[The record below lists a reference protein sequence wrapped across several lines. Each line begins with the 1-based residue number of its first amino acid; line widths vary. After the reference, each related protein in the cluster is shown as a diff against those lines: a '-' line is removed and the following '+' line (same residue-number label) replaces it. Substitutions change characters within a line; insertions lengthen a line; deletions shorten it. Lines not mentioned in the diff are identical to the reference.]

1 MQTMEI
7 DTSIKGKSNILILA
21 DYSEGNGA
29 AIHFAMR
36 YLYRPGSLIHIIQT
50 WQKPNFGSSMVRDL
64 SPILEGIAN
73 SELGGLKSHL
83 QTRYSM
89 PDDQIR
95 LIPFE
100 GDLPAYFKTESYKS
114 QEWQIVMGS
123 RNYESLFPSMSRMN
137 ELIDQV
143 SQDLFVLVGFED
155 NNSISDIFMLADTS
169 ETATSNLSVL
179 KKIAISEKPN
189 INVCLSRSFETSEER
204 KNRVLPL
211 IENCKGAYLTVTQ
224 IEKGEGQNEIHKFTR
239 KGFSQLLMF
248 EKNSQRKFHSGMK
261 ACLNSW
267 LLKSKG
273 ICV

>member
-1 MQTMEI
+1 MQTTEI
-7 DTSIKGKSNILILA
+7 NTSIKGKSNILILA
-21 DYSEGNGA
+21 DYSEGNRA
-29 AIHFAMR
+29 AIHFTMR

-64 SPILEGIAN
+64 SPMLEGIAN
-73 SELGGLKSHL
+73 SELASLKSHL

-100 GDLPAYFKTESYKS
+100 GDLPAYFKSESYKS

-123 RNYESLFPSMSRMN
+123 RNYESLFSNKSRMN

-143 SQDLFVLVGFED
+143 SQDLFVLVGLEA
-155 NNSISDIFMLADTS
+155 NHSISEIFMLADTS
-169 ETATSNLSVL
+169 KTATSNLSVL
-179 KKIAISEKPN
+179 KKIAISENPN

-204 KNRVLPL
+204 KSRVLPL
-211 IENCKGAYLTVTQ
+211 IENCKGASVTFSQ
-224 IEKGEGQNEIHKFTR
+224 VEKGEGQKEIQEFTR
-239 KGFSQLLMF
+239 KGRSQLVMF
-248 EKNSQRKFHSGMK
+248 EKNPKRKFQNSMK
-261 ACLNSW
+261 ACLDSW

-273 ICV
+273 IRV

>member
-1 MQTMEI
+1 MQIKEI

-21 DYSEGNGA
+21 DYSEGNRA

-36 YLYRPGSLIHIIQT
+36 YLYRPGSSIHIIQT

-64 SPILEGIAN
+64 SPMLKGIAN
-73 SELGGLKSHL
+73 SELCSLKLHL

-123 RNYESLFPSMSRMN
+123 RNYESLFSNKSRMN

-143 SQDLFVLVGFED
+143 SQDLFVLVGLED
-155 NNSISDIFMLADTS
+155 NNSISEIFMLADTP
-169 ETATSNLSVL
+169 ETASSNLSIL
-179 KKIAISEKPN
+179 KKIAISENPN

-204 KNRVLPL
+204 KNRVLLL
-211 IENCKGAYLTVTQ
+211 IENCKGASVTFSQ
-224 IEKGEGQNEIHKFTR
+224 VEKGEGQKEIQEFTR
-239 KGFSQLLMF
+239 KGRSQLVMF
-248 EKNSQRKFHSGMK
+248 EKNPQRKFQNGMK
-261 ACLNSW
+261 ACLDSW

-273 ICV
+273 IRV

>member
-1 MQTMEI
+1 MQTKEI

-21 DYSEGNGA
+21 DYSEGNRA
-29 AIHFAMR
+29 AIYFAMR

-64 SPILEGIAN
+64 SPMLEGIAQ
-73 SELGGLKSHL
+73 SELGSLKSYLHN
-83 QTRYSM
+83 RYSM

-100 GDLPAYFKTESYKS
+100 GDLKAYFKTDSYKS

-123 RNYESLFPSMSRMN
+123 RNYESLFSNKSRMN
-137 ELIDQV
+137 ELIDEV

-155 NNSISDIFMLADTS
+155 NNSITEIFILADTPV
-169 ETATSNLSVL
+169 TATSNLSVL
-179 KKIAISEKPN
+179 KKITVSENPN
-189 INVCLSRSFETSEER
+189 VNVCLSRSFETSEER

-211 IENCKGAYLTVTQ
+211 IENCKGASITFSQV
-224 IEKGEGQNEIHKFTR
+224 EKGEGQKEIKEFAR
-239 KGFSQLLMF
+239 KGRSQLFMF
-248 EKNSQRKFHSGMK
+248 EKNPQRKFQNCIK
-261 ACLNSW
+261 ACLDSW

-273 ICV
+273 IRV

>member
-1 MQTMEI
+1 MQTKEI

-21 DYSEGNGA
+21 DYSEGNRA
-29 AIHFAMR
+29 AIHFTMR

-64 SPILEGIAN
+64 SPMLEGIAN
-73 SELGGLKSHL
+73 SELASLKSHL

-100 GDLPAYFKTESYKS
+100 GDLPAYFKSESYKS

-123 RNYESLFPSMSRMN
+123 RNYESLFSNKSRMN

-143 SQDLFVLVGFED
+143 SQDLFVLVGLEA
-155 NNSISDIFMLADTS
+155 NHSISEIFMLADTS
-169 ETATSNLSVL
+169 KTATSNLSVL
-179 KKIAISEKPN
+179 KKIAISENPN

-204 KNRVLPL
+204 KSRVLPL
-211 IENCKGAYLTVTQ
+211 IENCKGASVTFSQ
-224 IEKGEGQNEIHKFTR
+224 VEKGEGQKEIQEFTR
-239 KGFSQLLMF
+239 KGRSQLVMF
-248 EKNSQRKFHSGMK
+248 EKNPKRKFQNSMK
-261 ACLNSW
+261 ACLDSW

-273 ICV
+273 IRV

>member
-1 MQTMEI
+1 MQTKEI

-21 DYSEGNGA
+21 DYSEGNRA

-36 YLYRPGSLIHIIQT
+36 YLYRPGSSIHMIQT

-64 SPILEGIAN
+64 SPMLEGIAN
-73 SELGGLKSHL
+73 SELGSLKLHL

-123 RNYESLFPSMSRMN
+123 RNYESFFSTKNRMN

-143 SQDLFVLVGFED
+143 SQDLFVLVGLEG
-155 NNSISDIFMLADTS
+155 NHSISEIFMLADTS
-169 ETATSNLSVL
+169 ETASSNLSIL
-179 KKIAISEKPN
+179 KKIAISENPN
-189 INVCLSRSFETSEER
+189 INVCLSRSFKTSEER

-211 IENCKGAYLTVTQ
+211 IENCKGASVTFSQ
-224 IEKGEGQNEIHKFTR
+224 VEKGEGQTEIQEFAR
-239 KGFSQLLMF
+239 QGRSQLFMF
-248 EKNSQRKFHSGMK
+248 EKNPKRKFQNGMK
-261 ACLNSW
+261 ACLDSW

-273 ICV
+273 IRI